1 MAPKRLERLCELEL
15 WTESQQASVAAN
27 DVVATARMVAKASLL
42 NIIFVE
48 KRVVE
53 LGLLSCVRLRT

>member
-1 MAPKRLERLCELEL
+1 MGMLVPWRITPIAPKRLERLCELEL

-42 NIIFVE
+42 NII
-48 KRVVE
+48 
-53 LGLLSCVRLRT
+53 L